1 MQLVFL
7 YTALFLCGLKKLAV
21 TRLQCPSDNTTVVS
35 GHTFVL
41 GLSETDDTF

>member
-7 YTALFLCGLKKLAV
+7 YTAFSVCDLKTLVV
-21 TRLQCPSDNTTVVS
+21 TQLGCPSDNTVVS

>member
-21 TRLQCPSDNTTVVS
+21 TQLGCPSDNTVVS
-35 GHTFVL
+35 GHTFVF
-41 GLSETDDTF
+41 GLSETGDTF